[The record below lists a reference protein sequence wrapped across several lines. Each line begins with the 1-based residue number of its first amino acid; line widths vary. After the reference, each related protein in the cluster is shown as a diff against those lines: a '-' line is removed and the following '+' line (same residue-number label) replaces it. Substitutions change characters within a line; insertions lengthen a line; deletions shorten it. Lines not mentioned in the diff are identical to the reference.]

1 MRTIDIP
8 LGDRSYPVRIGEGLL
23 ADPAAWAPHVG
34 QAPILIVTNETV
46 APLYLPAVLGALKGH
61 DVDTFT
67 MADGEAEKNWDNWRA
82 LIGRL
87 ADRHAPRD
95 TTLVALGGGVVG
107 DLCGFAA
114 ATWMRGIRFIQAPTT
129 LLAQVDA
136 SVGGKTAINIPQGK
150 NLVGAF
156 HQPAAVIADTAT
168 LRTLPPRE
176 YRAGLA
182 EVLKYGA
189 ICDAGFID
197 WIEANIDAL
206 RAMEPDALA
215 EIVER
220 SVRYKAEVVGADER
234 EQGVRAILNFG
245 HTFGHAL
252 ETHTGY
258 QRYLH
263 GEAVAIG
270 MVVAA
275 TLSESRGLLAP
286 GLARRLADIQ
296 SALGLPVTVPADI
309 DAPDL
314 LQHMKLDKKNLAGR
328 RRLVLLSAPGKAI
341 VDEDS
346 ADADILA
353 ALNACRAEDPAA

>member
-1 MRTIDIP
+1 MRTIEIP
-8 LGDRSYPVRIGEGLL
+8 LGDRAYPVIVGEGLL
-23 ADPAAWAPHVG
+23 GESVNWAPHLG
-34 QAPILIVTNETV
+34 KAPVVVVTNDTV
-46 APLYLPAVLGALKGH
+46 AKLYLQPVLAALAGH
-61 DVDTFT
+61 DVDHFV
-67 MADGEAEKNWDNWRA
+67 MPDGEAEKNWDNWRA
-82 LIGRL
+82 LVGHL

-156 HQPAAVIADTAT
+156 HQPSAVLADTAT

-197 WIEANIDAL
+197 WFEASTDAL
-206 RAMEPDALA
+206 RAMEPEALA

-220 SVRYKAEVVGADER
+220 SVRYKAALVAEDEQ

-258 QRYLH
+258 ARYLH

-275 TLSESRGLLAP
+275 TLSEQRGLLAP
-286 GLARRLADIQ
+286 GLAARLAAIQ
-296 SALGLPVTVPADI
+296 SALGLSVSIPADI
-309 DAPDL
+309 DAADL
-314 LQHMKLDKKNLAGR
+314 LAHMRLDKKNLAGR
-328 RRLVLLSAPGKAI
+328 RRLVLLSAPGNAI
-341 VDEDS
+341 IDEDS
-346 ADADILA
+346 RDEEILA
-353 ALNACRAEDPAA
+353 ALKACQETV

>member
-1 MRTIDIP
+1 MRTIEIP
-8 LGDRSYPVRIGEGLL
+8 LGERAYPVVVGEGLL
-23 ADPAAWAPHVG
+23 ADPATWAPHLG
-34 QAPILIVTNETV
+34 KAPVVVVTNDTV
-46 APLYLPAVLGALKGH
+46 ADLYLQPVLDALAGH
-61 DVDTFT
+61 DVDTFV
-67 MADGEAEKNWDNWRA
+67 MPDGETEKNWDNWRA
-82 LIGRL
+82 LIGQL

-114 ATWMRGIRFIQAPTT
+114 ATWMRGIRFIQVPTT

-156 HQPAAVIADTAT
+156 HQPAAVLADTAT

-197 WIEANIDAL
+197 WFEANIDAL
-206 RAMEPDALA
+206 RAMDASALA

-220 SVRYKAEVVGADER
+220 SVRYKAAVVAEDEQ

-258 QRYLH
+258 TRFLH
-263 GEAVAIG
+263 GEAIAIG

-275 TLSESRGLLAP
+275 TLSEARGLLQP
-286 GLARRLADIQ
+286 GLAQRLADIQ
-296 SALGLPVTVPADI
+296 SALGLAVSIPADI
-309 DAPDL
+309 EPADL
-314 LQHMKLDKKNLAGR
+314 LEHMRLDKKNLAGR
-328 RRLVLLSAPGKAI
+328 RRLVLLSAPGNAI
-341 VDEDS
+341 IDEDS
-346 ADADILA
+346 RDDEILA
-353 ALNACRAEDPAA
+353 ALTACRDHPE